1 MAVKVCRL
9 NDLLVLVTIVEEL
22 NDEGVDKL
30 LFTILKER
38 AEVINKILEK
48 VVDKFTPH
56 LRRDLPEEVVSRH
69 NVPRGKGVIKL
80 QLQLY

>member
-9 NDLLVLVTIVEEL
+9 NDLLVLVAIVEEL

-30 LFTILKER
+30 LFTVLKER
-38 AEVINKILEK
+38 AEVINKVLEK
-48 VVDKFTPH
+48 VVDKFTAH
-56 LRRDLPEEVVSRH
+56 SRRDLPEEVVSRH
-69 NVPRGKGVIKL
+69 KVPRGKGVVKL